1 MDGPTTDDF
10 AQRQVRFYRI
20 LALSVAIGVTL
31 SFVVALGM
39 AGIEFRGI
47 FEQAALQ
54 RGLFMA
60 TIVTT
65 LGLVVFLLR
74 IGNIFDVEKKVDS
87 MFKMERERLDSA
99 RKAELDAARQFRDDV
114 KSELAGMREAWRKD
128 LAAQDIRLS
137 DAVRAANQALKAAQD
152 ALARADALS
161 REPAYR
167 TTIEELVRK
176 VDGLVKDV
184 SALRNADKVNSPLL
198 KELQEKVVLLE
209 KGQTK
214 INHRMD
220 EQVEAAER
228 RDMESAAIRT
238 TLDTELGNLKKR
250 ETLLLVKQKE
260 LEDLN
265 NHLSAETKRGR
276 VQF

>member
-1 MDGPTTDDF
+1 MDGASTDDF
-10 AQRQVRFYRI
+10 ANRERRFYRI
-20 LALSVAIGVTL
+20 LALVVLLGVIA
-31 SFVVALGM
+31 SFVLALGM
-39 AGIEFRGI
+39 AGVEFRGI

-54 RGLFMA
+54 RGLFLA
-60 TIVTT
+60 T
-65 LGLVVFLLR
+65 LVIAGGMCVFLLR
-74 IGNIFDVEKKVDS
+74 LGNIFDVERKVDS
-87 MFKMERERLDSA
+87 MFKAERERLDSA

-114 KSELAGMREAWRKD
+114 KSELAGLREQWRKD

-167 TTIEELVRK
+167 TTIEDLVGK
-176 VDGLVKDV
+176 VDSLLKDV
-184 SALRNADKVNSPLL
+184 AALRSADRVNSPLL
-198 KELQEKVVLLE
+198 KELQDKVVVLE
-209 KGQTK
+209 KGQTRL
-214 INHRMD
+214 NHRMD
-220 EQVEAAER
+220 EQIEAAER
-228 RDMESAAIRT
+228 RDMESAAIRS
-238 TLDTELGNLKKR
+238 TLDQELGNLKKR

-265 NHLSAETKRGR
+265 NHLTTDAKRGR

>member
-1 MDGPTTDDF
+1 MEGSSGDDF
-10 AQRQVRFYRI
+10 ANRERRFYRL
-20 LALSVAIGVTL
+20 LALSAVLVIVF
-31 SFVVALGM
+31 SIVFALGM
-39 AGIEFRGI
+39 KDINVQGVFGVAE
-47 FEQAALQ
+47 LT
-54 RGLFMA
+54 RGLLFA
-60 TIVTT
+60 AVGISAI
-65 LGLVVFLLR
+65 LVLFLLR
-74 IGNIFDVEKKVDS
+74 IGNIFDVERKVDS
-87 MFKMERERLDSA
+87 MFKAERERLDSA

-114 KSELAGMREAWRKD
+114 KSELAGLREQWRKD
-128 LAAQDIRLS
+128 LAGQDIRLS

-167 TTIEELVRK
+167 TTIEELVKK

-209 KGQTK
+209 KGQGRL
-214 INHRMD
+214 NHRMD

-228 RDMESAAIRT
+228 RDMEAAAIRM

-250 ETLLLVKQKE
+250 EMLLLVKQKE

-265 NHLSAETKRGR
+265 THLQTDSKRGR

>member
-1 MDGPTTDDF
+1 MDGPTSDDF
-10 AQRQVRFYRI
+10 ANRERRFYRLI
-20 LALSVAIGVTL
+20 ALFVAIGVIL
-31 SFVVALGM
+31 SFVLALGM
-39 AGIEFRGI
+39 GGIQFQGI
-47 FEQAALQ
+47 FDVAALT
-54 RGLFMA
+54 RGLFLA
-60 TIVTT
+60 SLIISAGVI
-65 LGLVVFLLR
+65 LFCLR
-74 IGNIFDVEKKVDS
+74 IGNIFDVERKVDA
-87 MFKMERERLDSA
+87 MFKAERERLDGA
-99 RKAELDAARQFRDDV
+99 RKAELDSARQFRDDV
-114 KSELAGMREAWRKD
+114 KSELAALREQWRKD

-167 TTIEELVRK
+167 TTIEDLVGK

-184 SALRNADKVNSPLL
+184 AALRNADKVNSPLL
-198 KELQEKVVLLE
+198 IELREKVVVLE

-214 INHRMD
+214 LNHRMD

-228 RDMESAAIRT
+228 RDMENAAIRT
-238 TLDTELGNLKKR
+238 TLDTELGNFRKR
-250 ETLLLVKQKE
+250 EALLLVKQKE

-265 NHLSAETKRGR
+265 DHLKMETKRGK